1 MNDWHFTLK
10 NIPLFISSS
19 ELHRNLMMLR
29 PRLVLFSIFALT
41 LSPDVSDGRAGK
53 SNPCGPSLCG
63 HVNIS
68 QPFRLK
74 GQPRRCGD
82 RRFELECKRNRTS
95 FPMKYGNFY
104 VLNISYVDRT
114 LRLVD
119 VSLVDENCSIPR
131 SSIVYSPYS
140 YQEDIYYGRHTMYLV
155 NCTTRMKSSSVYV
168 DASRCPTN
176 SSSSPWTYFYFPVSF
191 SNISDFHHS
200 CRFIAQFPVMLS
212 NISGLSPSYIYKNL
226 LEGVEVSWY
235 IPDRFWPSNPIL
247 KVLLQLVYY
256 LLLPIIAYI
265 VSIANYLQQ
274 ESVIKYYSPY
284 EKATFFV
291 CLAASGILLA
301 RTLLGIFCL
310 ITLVI
315 RKLKRRHLSMDD
327 DIENF
332 LQSQNNLIPI
342 RYSYSEIKRIT
353 EGFKVKLGQGG
364 YGSVFKGKLRSGR
377 LVAIKMLDKS
387 KANGEDFIN
396 EVATIG
402 RIHHINVVQLIGFC
416 VERSKQALVYDF
428 MVNGS
433 LDKIIFSKENCTLS
447 WQKLFDVALGV
458 ARGIEYLH
466 RGCQMQIL
474 HFDIKPHNIL
484 LDENFIPKVSDFG
497 LAKLYSVDDS
507 IISLTAARGTLGY
520 IAPELF
526 YRNIGGISYKADIYS
541 FGMLLMEMV
550 GRRKNLNAFDDH
562 SSQIYFPSWI
572 YDRFE
577 QRENIELGD
586 VTEVDDKIAR
596 KMIMVAFWCI
606 QMNPTNRPSMSKVLE
621 MLENEHDQL
630 ELPSRPSLFSLEKST
645 EDHVCKN
652 VSEEPS
658 TSKSCVDI

>member
-29 PRLVLFSIFALT
+29 PRLVLFSVFALT
-41 LSPDVSDGRAGK
+41 LSLSPDVSDGRAGK
-53 SNPCGPSLCG
+53 SNHCNPSLSG

-68 QPFRLK
+68 HPFRLK
-74 GQPRRCGD
+74 GQPRGCGD

-95 FPMKYGNFY
+95 FPTKYGNFY
-104 VLNISYVDRT
+104 VLNISYVYGT

-140 YQEDIYYGRHTMYLV
+140 YQEDINYGRHTMYLV

-226 LEGVEVSWY
+226 LEGVDVYWY
-235 IPDRFWPSNPIL
+235 IPYTDWTLNPIL
-247 KVLLQLVYY
+247 KVLVNY
-256 LLLPIIAYI
+256 LLLPITAYI
-265 VSIANYLQQ
+265 VSNVAFLLPGIFGHYPFG
-274 ESVIKYYSPY
+274 KG
-284 EKATFFV
+284 ATFV
-291 CLAASGILLA
+291 CLAVSGI
-301 RTLLGIFCL
+301 F
-310 ITLVI
+310 
-315 RKLKRRHLSMDD
+315 
-327 DIENF
+327 
-332 LQSQNNLIPI
+332 QNNLIPI

-621 MLENEHDQL
+621 MLENELDQL
-630 ELPSRPSLFSLEKST
+630 ELPSRPSLFSLEKSI
-645 EDHVCKN
+645 EDHVSKN

-658 TSKSCVDI
+658 TSKSCVDL